1 MLPPAGLWLTHSGLS
16 LRFVSGHPFAVL
28 RQVVV
33 DFPPRRL
40 RRSEDVQPGP
50 HARIVLEQ
58 ARRHT
63 HRREIG
69 RLAGRQRAADPA
81 EGAEAAGSRFVTGDQ
96 LLAGEPA
103 ELVLLDMSES
113 GEACPGQ
120 LAAGRAMAMG
130 HRPHRIDLKTNAAT
144 RATALGH
151 RLPPV
156 VVFT

>member
-1 MLPPAGLWLTHSGLS
+1 MLSPAGLWLTRSVLS

-50 HARIVLEQ
+50 HARIILEQ

-63 HRREIG
+63 HRREIR

-81 EGAEAAGSRFVTGDQ
+81 EGAKTARSRFVAADQ
-96 LLAGEPA
+96 FLAGEPA
-103 ELVLLDMSES
+103 ELSLFHMGEG

-120 LAAGRAMAMG
+120 LAAGRALAIG
-130 HRPHRIDLKTNAAT
+130 HRSPPTDL
-144 RATALGH
+144 
-151 RLPPV
+151 
-156 VVFT
+156 